1 MGVSA
6 QKRSRRSEVIVTAF
20 SKISKFP
27 QTPQNKHHLR
37 TNHLPQR
44 SLPNMP
50 HNSNGAP
57 PSLPHC
63 SAKSSWRVRIWY
75 PTFPFFTF
83 SQPRRWQAAGLKPST
98 FWRAPPGGKLP
109 SLLAPQTLRWA
120 SPASLVGQCWLP
132 WEATGYGSRQAVLP
146 LAFPMSWE
154 NGEVNI
160 KPLEWSDLKA
170 KKYTACLLLT

>member
-63 SAKSSWRVRIWY
+63 SAKSSWRARIWY

-83 SQPRRWQAAGLKPST
+83 SQPQRWQAAGLKPST
-98 FWRAPPGGKLP
+98 FWRAPQVNTAESPCPADITVGFTSLSGGTV
-109 SLLAPQTLRWA
+109 LAAL
-120 SPASLVGQCWLP
+120 G
-132 WEATGYGSRQAVLP
+132 GYGIWKQAGSFAFSIPNVLRKQR
-146 LAFPMSWE
+146 
-154 NGEVNI
+154 G
-160 KPLEWSDLKA
+160 
-170 KKYTACLLLT
+170 